1 MATYTTTE
9 AETRA
14 DLIDPML
21 VDCGWQNGETD
32 VVVRREY
39 PISRGRI
46 LSGGKRG
53 PTLSADY
60 VLSYKNVKLGIIE
73 AKKSSRSY
81 TDGVAQAK
89 QYAELLNVRFT
100 FATNGR
106 TIYQID
112 MENGSEHEI
121 DRYPTP
127 SELWNM
133 TYATDNE
140 VYNKLT
146 AIPFHTDGVFQQ
158 RYYQENAVNAVI
170 KALSKGQKRILLT
183 LATGTG
189 KTKIAYQIVW
199 KLMQARWNLRKIGD
213 RLPRILFL
221 ADRNILADQAF
232 NSFTGFEQN
241 ALARIKPGQIRKNGR
256 VPQSQSIFFTIF
268 QTFMSGDKPYFG
280 QYPKDFFDF
289 VIIDECH
296 RGGANDESN
305 WRQILE
311 YFDSAVHLG
320 LTATPK
326 RKDNVDTYKYFG
338 EPVYTYSL
346 KQAIDDGFL
355 TPFRVRRI
363 TDNFGTYEYNVN
375 DIVNGEIDK
384 GKTYKEPDF
393 NKNIELR
400 EREVERVKKFM
411 NEINQNDKTLVFC
424 ATQRHAGV
432 IRDIIN
438 QVKTVSKNPNYCVRV
453 TADDGE
459 IGETFL
465 RQFQDTEKII
475 PTILTTSQ
483 KLSTGVDAIQ
493 IKNIVLLRP
502 VNSMIEFKQ
511 IIGRGTR
518 LYDGKEYFTVYD
530 FVNASNNF
538 EDPEWDGPIEYVG
551 KVAKGKGKKKCGPDE
566 ECPPEEEPDNLSEPK
581 EPVQITLGG
590 GRCVEI
596 TDRGTSFYD
605 NASGKPISAKEFIER
620 LIGNAPNF
628 FKSEE
633 ELRRV
638 WADPI
643 TRKELLAR
651 MAERG
656 YTEQAFDKIKQIL
669 NAEDSDIFDVLQYV
683 VYSNKNADIISR
695 QDRVDEHKVL
705 IFDNYDSRQH
715 AFIEFVLQQYVNNG
729 VSELS
734 DERIGDLVN
743 LKYGS
748 PANAQ
753 IELGKMSEIRR
764 VFCGF
769 QKYLYKKAA

>member
-1 MATYTTTE
+1 MTIQPRTE

-21 VDCGWQNGETD
+21 ADCGWKNGDTD
-32 VVVRREY
+32 VIVRREF
-39 PISRGRI
+39 PISKGRI

-60 VLSYKNVKLGIIE
+60 LLLYKNVKLGVIE

-100 FATNGR
+100 FATNGK
-106 TIYQID
+106 TVYQID
-112 MENGSEHEI
+112 MQNGAEHEI
-121 DRYPTP
+121 ERYPTP
-127 SELWNM
+127 DELWNM
-133 TYATDNE
+133 TYVTNNDIF
-140 VYNKLT
+140 NKLS
-146 AIPFHTDGVFQQ
+146 AIPFNMDGGFQQ

-170 KALSKGQKRILLT
+170 KALSMGKKRILLT

-199 KLMQARWNLRKIGD
+199 KLMQARWNLRNIGD

-221 ADRNILADQAF
+221 TDRNILANQAYDA
-232 NSFTGFEQN
+232 FTGFPN
-241 ALARIKPGQIRKNGR
+241 GACARIKPEQIKKDGK

-268 QTFMSGDKPYFG
+268 QTFMSGEEPYFG

-289 VIIDECH
+289 IIIDECH

-305 WRQILE
+305 WRKILE

-346 KQAIDDGFL
+346 KQAIDDGYL

-363 TDNFGTYEYNVN
+363 TDNFGTYEYNPQ
-375 DIVNGEIDK
+375 DIIDGEIDK
-384 GKTYKEPDF
+384 DKIYKEPDF

-400 EREVERVKKFM
+400 EREAKRVKKFM
-411 NEINQNDKTLVFC
+411 DEINQNDKTLVFC

-438 QVKTVSKNPNYCVRV
+438 QVKTVSTNPNYCVRV

-459 IGETFL
+459 TGEMFL
-465 RQFQDTEKII
+465 RQFQDTEKTI

-518 LYDGKEYFTVYD
+518 LCDGKEYFTVYD
-530 FVNASNNF
+530 FVNASKNF
-538 EDPEWDGPIEYVG
+538 EDQEWDGPIEYVG
-551 KVAKGKGKKKCGPDE
+551 KPNKNKPKGQRSPEGDNDE
-566 ECPPEEEPDNLSEPK
+566 NTTNEPIEQK
-581 EPVQITLGG
+581 EPVQIKLGG
-590 GRCVEI
+590 GRSVEI
-596 TDRGTSFYD
+596 TDNGTSFYD
-605 NASGKPISAKEFIER
+605 NASGRPISAKEFIER

-628 FKSEE
+628 FKTEE
-633 ELRRV
+633 ELRTV
-638 WADPI
+638 WSDPI
-643 TRKELLAR
+643 TRKELLTR

-656 YTEQAFDKIKQIL
+656 YTEEAFDKIKHLL
-669 NAEDSDIFDVLQYV
+669 NADNSDIFDVLQYI
-683 VYSNKNADIISR
+683 VYSNQISDIMSR
-695 QDRVDEHKVL
+695 QERVNKHKIL
-705 IFDNYDSRQH
+705 IFDNYNSRQN
-715 AFIEFVLQQYVNNG
+715 AFIEFVLRQYINNG

-753 IELGKMSEIRR
+753 IKLGKMSEIRR
-764 VFCGF
+764 VFCDF
-769 QKYLYKKAA
+769 QQYLYKKAA

>member
-1 MATYTTTE
+1 MTTHPKTE

-21 VDCGWQNGETD
+21 NDCGWKNGETD
-32 VVVRREY
+32 VIVRREF
-39 PISRGRI
+39 PISKGRI
-46 LSGGKRG
+46 LTGGKRG

-60 VLSYKNVKLGIIE
+60 LLLYKNVKLGVIE

-89 QYAELLNVRFT
+89 KYAELLNVRFT
-100 FATNGR
+100 FATNGK

-112 MENGSEHEI
+112 MQNGSEHEI
-121 DRYPTP
+121 ERYPTP
-127 SELWNM
+127 DELWNM
-133 TYATDNE
+133 TYVTNNDIF
-140 VYNKLT
+140 NKLS
-146 AIPFHTDGVFQQ
+146 AIPFNMDGGFQQ

-170 KALSKGQKRILLT
+170 KALSMGKKRILLT

-199 KLMQARWNLRKIGD
+199 KLMQARWNLRNIGD

-221 ADRNILADQAF
+221 TDRNILANQAYDA
-232 NSFTGFEQN
+232 FTGFPN
-241 ALARIKPGQIRKNGR
+241 GACARIKPEQIKKDGK

-268 QTFMSGDKPYFG
+268 QTFMSGEEPYFG

-289 VIIDECH
+289 IIIDECH

-305 WRQILE
+305 WRKILE

-346 KQAIDDGFL
+346 KQAIDDGYL

-363 TDNFGTYEYNVN
+363 TDNFGTYEYNPQ
-375 DIVNGEIDK
+375 DIIDGEIDK
-384 GKTYKEPDF
+384 DKIYKEPDF

-400 EREVERVKKFM
+400 EREAKRVKKFM
-411 NEINQNDKTLVFC
+411 DEINQNDKTLVFC

-438 QVKTVSKNPNYCVRV
+438 QVKTVSTNPNYCVRV

-459 IGETFL
+459 TGEMFL
-465 RQFQDTEKII
+465 RQFQDTEKTI

-518 LYDGKEYFTVYD
+518 LCDGKEYFTVYD
-530 FVNASNNF
+530 FVNASKNF
-538 EDPEWDGPIEYVG
+538 EDQEWDGPIEYVG
-551 KVAKGKGKKKCGPDE
+551 KP
-566 ECPPEEEPDNLSEPK
+566 
-581 EPVQITLGG
+581 
-590 GRCVEI
+590 
-596 TDRGTSFYD
+596 
-605 NASGKPISAKEFIER
+605 
-620 LIGNAPNF
+620 
-628 FKSEE
+628 
-633 ELRRV
+633 
-638 WADPI
+638 
-643 TRKELLAR
+643 
-651 MAERG
+651 
-656 YTEQAFDKIKQIL
+656 
-669 NAEDSDIFDVLQYV
+669 
-683 VYSNKNADIISR
+683 NKNKPKGQRSP
-695 QDRVDEHKVL
+695 EG
-705 IFDNYDSRQH
+705 DND
-715 AFIEFVLQQYVNNG
+715 
-729 VSELS
+729 
-734 DERIGDLVN
+734 
-743 LKYGS
+743 
-748 PANAQ
+748 
-753 IELGKMSEIRR
+753 
-764 VFCGF
+764 
-769 QKYLYKKAA
+769 